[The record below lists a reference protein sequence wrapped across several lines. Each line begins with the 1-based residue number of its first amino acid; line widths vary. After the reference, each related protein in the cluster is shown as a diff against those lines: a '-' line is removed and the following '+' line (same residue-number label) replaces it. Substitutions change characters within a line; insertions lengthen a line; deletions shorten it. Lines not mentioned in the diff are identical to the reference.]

1 MKPKSILKLEIP
13 ETGIQDLPAG
23 EVLKALTKE
32 EAANFA
38 ITSNV
43 VNFNE
48 HADDAFVDIVQLNAA
63 GTGNV
68 TSFTNLD
75 KIGKRFII
83 INTGAGNKTI
93 TTGNNI
99 KTVGAAATS
108 VLATNEYVKC
118 FNNGTNIYVESV
130 HKFA

>member
-1 MKPKSILKLEIP
+1 MKTKALLQESIP
-13 ETGIQDLPAG
+13 ASGIQGLDAG
-23 EVLKALTKE
+23 VVLKALAKE

-99 KTVGAAATS
+99 KTVGAAASS
-108 VLATNEYVKC
+108 VLATGEYVKC
-118 FNNGTNIYVESV
+118 YNDGSFIYVESV

>member
-1 MKPKSILKLEIP
+1 MRTKTLLKALIA
-13 ETGIQDLPAG
+13 ETGTSPLDSG
-23 EVLKALTKE
+23 EVLKALCQE

-43 VNFNE
+43 VNLNE
-48 HADDAFVDIVQLNAA
+48 TADAFVDIVQLNAA

-83 INTGAGNKTI
+83 INKGAGNKTI
-93 TTGNNI
+93 TAGNNI
-99 KTVGAAATS
+99 KIVGAAATA
-108 VLATNEYVKC
+108 VLATEEYVKC